1 MHTYLSAGSS
11 NPQRRAVYVNSVK
24 FYDNEVVIEGE
35 AEQLEEFS
43 HQAYRDFKGTATD
56 LLHAGNV
63 DGVLLLDE

>member
-1 MHTYLSAGSS
+1 M
-11 NPQRRAVYVNSVK
+11 NSIK